1 MENAVDWENEVW
13 EKKCGNEGSEAKQLQ
28 QGYFIR
34 VEEVGLEGHREV
46 SIQSSNSFRK
56 WEKGEKEEFRS

>member
-13 EKKCGNEGSEAKQLQ
+13 KKQCGNDGSGAKQLQ
-28 QGYFIR
+28 RGYFIL
-34 VEEVGLEGHREV
+34 VEEVGLEGHREDR
-46 SIQSSNSFRK
+46 IQSPNRFRK